1 MTQAQLNKKIHHLQ
15 EKMIKIEFEL
25 RTLPPRESNR
35 TIWAQTRGILSKS
48 KGQALRRHVRNL
60 RSEWDRRFFQQ
71 A

>member
-1 MTQAQLNKKIHHLQ
+1 MTQAQLTKKIHHLQ
-15 EKMIKIEFEL
+15 EKMIKIEFEV
-25 RTLPPRESNR
+25 RAGSSRVAPR
-35 TIWAQTRGILSKS
+35 TIWDRTRGILSKS